1 MADDDSNETE
11 HRHRLWWVCA
21 AWSLCSAKRLFHLR
35 PQIDL
40 VLSAAK
46 SALGPSRLSGRLIEI
61 TAIEG

>member
-1 MADDDSNETE
+1 MILGVPLSEIAWLALAI
-11 HRHRLWWVCA
+11 RMCA

-46 SALGPSRLSGRLIEI
+46 SALG
-61 TAIEG
+61 T

>member
-1 MADDDSNETE
+1 
-11 HRHRLWWVCA
+11 
-21 AWSLCSAKRLFHLR
+21 LFHLR